1 MMLLRICIG
10 FFCCLKVMAQ
20 QPIDVRQYQSQINQ
34 MADNPKALYALMQ
47 QIPKGSDLHL
57 HVSGAVKTEDL
68 IQIAS
73 QNDYCIGLHHDII
86 SRECDYHHSIAGYLA
101 KNNGYQNLLNAWS
114 MQDFKPSSHEDGK
127 KHFFNTFSKFRMLTK
142 NHRSEI
148 VAKIL
153 NEAATQHIQ
162 YLELMV
168 SMSGER
174 PAINLNDIP
183 NSLSAQHFIQY
194 NIQYFENLY
203 LASYRQA
210 DHQGQHV
217 IFNWIIEI
225 SREQPIEQFKR
236 DAQYAFEI
244 TIQSPHVAAV
254 NMIMPEYGQY
264 SHQDYIA
271 QMEWMHHLQSL
282 YPNVP
287 VVLHAGEIPDDFA
300 KREDNFGHVSSAI
313 NIAQPLRI
321 GHGVSIVHEKNYES
335 LMEKMKKQ
343 GIAVEINL
351 TSNADVLGIVGDKHP
366 LNTYLAHQVP
376 VVLSSDDPGVS
387 RNNLSHE
394 YARAFYEQHLSLQ
407 TLMDINRN
415 GLTYSLLPGP
425 SIWEDP
431 QSHKTVSACQDLN
444 SSQCD
449 DFVKYSVKAMQQR
462 ELEFRLHDFFNMHF
476 REKQHAH
483 VTSTHR

>member
-1 MMLLRICIG
+1 
-10 FFCCLKVMAQ
+10 MAQ

-34 MADNPKALYALMQ
+34 MADNPEAIYALMQ

-73 QNDYCIGLHHDII
+73 QNEYCLGSHHDII
-86 SRECDYHHSIAGYLA
+86 SGECKHHHSIGAYLA
-101 KNNGYQNLLNAWS
+101 KNNGYQKLLKAWS
-114 MQDFKPSSHEDGK
+114 MQDFQPNLHEDGK
-127 KHFFNTFSKFRMLTK
+127 KHFFNTFPKFRMLTK

-148 VAKIL
+148 VSKIL

-174 PAINLNDIP
+174 PAIDLNELLNNP
-183 NSLSAQHFIQY
+183 SAQHFIQH
-194 NIQYFENLY
+194 NVQYFENLY
-203 LASYRQA
+203 LAAYRQA
-210 DHQGQHV
+210 DQFGQGV
-217 IFNWIIEI
+217 LFNWMIEI
-225 SREQPIEQFKR
+225 SREQPIEQFKK
-236 DAQYAFEI
+236 DALYAFAI
-244 TIQSPHVAAV
+244 SSQSPHVAAV
-254 NMIMPEYGQY
+254 NMVMPEYGQY
-264 SHQDYIA
+264 SHQDYLA

-300 KREDNFGHVSSAI
+300 KQDTFGHVSSAI

-321 GHGVSIVHEKNYES
+321 GHGVSIVHEKDYES
-335 LMEKMKKQ
+335 LMEKMKNQ
-343 GIAVEINL
+343 GTAVEINL
-351 TSNADVLGIVGDKHP
+351 TSNADILGIVGDKHP

-431 QSHKTVSACQDLN
+431 QSLKPVAACQDLN
-444 SSQCD
+444 SIQCD
-449 DFVKYSVKAMQQR
+449 NFVKYSVKAMQQR
-462 ELEFRLHDFFNMHF
+462 ELEFRLHDFFDMHF
-476 REKQHAH
+476 RDKQHAD
-483 VTSTHR
+483 VASSHR